1 MQLNRTCL
9 FLTLCIATLISST
22 SCTKTSRLGDPT
34 YLPDNWLSLRNT
46 AWQITELPE
55 INRVQ
60 LENLHIQ
67 LHKER
72 QGQYYNFFGKYNPE
86 TLSLIDSVTSN
97 LDTAYLDLRYSSKAI
112 LLSLTP
118 SQQGLA
124 DTEAERLA
132 SIAVTKN
139 VNHRSMHDDI
149 NHILLL
155 DRPSS
160 LSIYPTVQD

>member
-72 QGQYYNFFGKYNPE
+72 QGQYYNFFGK
-86 TLSLIDSVTSN
+86 
-97 LDTAYLDLRYSSKAI
+97 
-112 LLSLTP
+112 
-118 SQQGLA
+118 
-124 DTEAERLA
+124 
-132 SIAVTKN
+132 
-139 VNHRSMHDDI
+139 
-149 NHILLL
+149 
-155 DRPSS
+155 
-160 LSIYPTVQD
+160 